1 MDKKLVVTSI
11 VILGCLTLS
20 TMLPLVPAVENNDAN
35 LKATL
40 MPLRK
45 VFPHI
50 YFVMVIAQFDY
61 GYMCYDAPHG
71 GGGTL
76 TFQIERVFGGV
87 KEIVHSESKEVHSEE
102 PGSGVGWV
110 TEYQCTVDEGSLN
123 IYRATA
129 ILDIQDSEP
138 SDNEASCLFVTIR
151 R

>member
-1 MDKKLVVTSI
+1 MNKKRVVTSI
-11 VILGCLTLS
+11 VLLSCLLLS
-20 TMLPLVPAVENNDAN
+20 TMFPLVHSNESNDAN

-40 MPLRK
+40 MPFRK
-45 VFPHI
+45 VFPRI

-61 GYMCYDAPHG
+61 GYMCYDAPYE

-102 PGSGVGWV
+102 PDSGVGWV
-110 TEYQCTVDEGSLN
+110 TEYQCAVDEGSLN

-138 SDNEASCLFVTIR
+138 SDNEASCLFMTVR